1 MSDNL
6 DKVKLR
12 RENIEG
18 VQKSFN
24 NLEQLST
31 VKMLWTKVK
40 TSIYK
45 KKGITFIGTKD
56 PLDVGD
62 VIQTG
67 NYSIKY
73 KVVSERR
80 LSDRGGYIYRIKRA
94 DGYNTTSQDIDGS
107 KVGQKVRITNRR
119 TFQQIFNDT
128 PHGTTTS
135 PEVVEEP
142 PVCDETPECVAKS
155 SEEDGG
161 NPEVHQYRMT
171 ISAGAFAGS
180 EVTYIDE
187 DGAESSRTIPLSKVD
202 TVYVFCAGYLSIKV
216 GGQPIVSEE
225 ESCVPGGCL
234 ESPDI
239 LLERI
244 GLCI

>member
-12 RENIEG
+12 RETIEG

-31 VKMLWTKVK
+31 VKLLWTKVK

-45 KKGITFIGTKD
+45 KKGITYIGTKD

-73 KVVSERR
+73 KIIKEIR
-80 LSDRGGYIYRIKRA
+80 LEDRGGYIYRIKRV

-107 KVGQKVRITNRR
+107 KAGQKINVVSRR
-119 TFQQIFNDT
+119 TFEQIFNDT
-128 PHGTTTS
+128 PHGAKNYPDYEKPDPACPEEQCCEPKDSSTSTT
-135 PEVVEEP
+135 
-142 PVCDETPECVAKS
+142 
-155 SEEDGG
+155 G
-161 NPEVHQYRMT
+161 NPEVYNYRL
-171 ISAGAFAGS
+171 IVGARRS
-180 EVTYIDE
+180 YTVNYVDE
-187 DGAESSRTIPLSKVD
+187 NGEGQELFVPVSKTD
-202 TVYVFCAGYLSIKV
+202 QEFIFCALFGSIEI
-216 GGQPIVSEE
+216 GGETLVAATETCPDTCTTPSGVT
-225 ESCVPGGCL
+225 L
-234 ESPDI
+234 ES
-239 LLERI
+239 I